1 MSALKKLMDARI
13 QLQNTEL
20 KKSGHNKFANYTYFE
35 LSDFLPTVQKIF
47 QKSGLAGVVSY
58 GTDTAKLT
66 ITDTDSQNG
75 DSVVIETPMASAA
88 LKGCHDVQNL
98 GAVQTYLRRYL
109 WVTAMEIVEHDALD
123 SGHHEKEEK
132 PPAKNTLPVMTD
144 IDFQKNKYDWIKL
157 IDDGKNNAAQIV
169 AAVSK
174 RKILTKKQK
183 DEILS
188 WDKEM
193 EDIPQ

>member
-1 MSALKKLMDARI
+1 MSVLKKLMDARI

-20 KKSGHNKFANYTYFE
+20 KKSGHNKFANYMYFE

-47 QKSGLAGVVSY
+47 QESGLAGVVSY

-66 ITDTDSQNG
+66 ITDTDSESS
-75 DSVVIETPMASAA
+75 DSVVIETPMSEAA
-88 LKGCHDVQNL
+88 LKGCHAVQNL

-123 SGHHEKEEK
+123 GGHYEKEEK
-132 PPAKNTLPVMTD
+132 PPASNKLPVMTD
-144 IDFQKNKYDWIKL
+144 ADFQKNKPDWMKL
-157 IDDGKNNAAQIV
+157 IEDGKNNVAQII

-174 RKILTKKQK
+174 HKMLTKKQK
-183 DEILS
+183 DEMRT
-188 WDKEM
+188 WDKEL
-193 EDIPQ
+193 EDITQ